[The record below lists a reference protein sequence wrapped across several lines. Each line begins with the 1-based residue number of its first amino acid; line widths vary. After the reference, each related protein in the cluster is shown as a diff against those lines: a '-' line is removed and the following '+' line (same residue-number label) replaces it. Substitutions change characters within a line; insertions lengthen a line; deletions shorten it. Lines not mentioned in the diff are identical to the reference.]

1 MRSVRLAAALAAA
14 LLVLA
19 GCGSSDSGSSSSS
32 SASSSTAT
40 GANAA
45 DKCTKD
51 QLQTRS
57 PGTLTVATDKP
68 AFPPYFEDNDPTNG
82 RGFESAVAYAI
93 AQKLGYA
100 KSDVKWTT
108 EPFNSS
114 YAPGPKKFDFDV
126 NQISI
131 TPARAKRVDFST
143 PYFTAPQALVALKS
157 SDAAKATA
165 LADLADTKLGVQIGT
180 TSLDAVN
187 QVVKPSAQP
196 KVFNDSNDV
205 VTALKQKQVDAVV
218 VDLPTAF
225 FLTAAQVP
233 TAKIVG
239 QFSAPGGDTW
249 GALLQKG
256 SPLTECV
263 NQAIGDLK
271 ESGTLES
278 LEQRWLGAAA
288 GAPVLK

>member
-157 SDAAKATA
+157 SDAAKATS

-256 SPLTECV
+256 SPLTACV

-271 ESGTLES
+271 ESGALAS

>member
-1 MRSVRLAAALAAA
+1 MRSVRLAAAAAAA

-19 GCGSSDSGSSSSS
+19 GCGSSSGGGSSS
-32 SASSSTAT
+32 SASSTSGTA
-40 GANAA
+40 ANAA
-45 DKCTKD
+45 NRCTKA
-51 QLQTRS
+51 QLKTHT

-68 AFPPYFEDNDPTNG
+68 AFPPYFEGNDPTNG
-82 RGFESAVAYAI
+82 KGFESAVAYAI
-93 AQKLGYA
+93 ARRLGYA

-114 YAPGPKKFDFDV
+114 YAPGPKNFDFDV

-157 SDAAKATA
+157 SDAATA
-165 LADLADTKLGVQIGT
+165 SSLADLANAKLGVQIGT

-187 QVVKPSAQP
+187 QVVKPKTQP

-233 TAKIVG
+233 SAKIVG

-256 SPLTECV
+256 SPLTPCV
-263 NQAIGDLK
+263 NQALAQLK
-271 ESGTLES
+271 ESGTLQS

>member
-19 GCGSSDSGSSSSS
+19 GCGSSDSGSSPSS

-40 GANAA
+40 NANAA

-51 QLQTRS
+51 QLQTQS

-100 KSDVKWTT
+100 KGDVKWTT

-271 ESGTLES
+271 ESGTLQS

>member
-1 MRSVRLAAALAAA
+1 MRSVRLAIALAAA

-32 SASSSTAT
+32 ASSSTAT
-40 GANAA
+40 SANAA

-51 QLQTRS
+51 QLQTRT

-68 AFPPYFEDNDPTNG
+68 AFPPYFEDDDPTNG

-157 SDAAKATA
+157 SDAAKATS

-271 ESGTLES
+271 ESGTLQS